1 MLDFAI
7 RQQAAQLLEWYVMAG
22 VDCFTQNV
30 SINHLHE
37 KIAPPNLATQKNVQP
52 PMKAIVNNPLNDAV
66 MQAQTLAAQAQ
77 NFEELQKVIAD
88 FSLCELKKTAS
99 NTVYGVGNASA
110 NILILG
116 DVPSS
121 HDDASGKAF
130 SDDAGV
136 LLAKMLTSISNKLET
151 DCFATNLLP
160 WRPPAGKMASSEEIA
175 LCLPL
180 IKRHIELMRPKIII
194 CFGARVANCLI
205 GRNETLN
212 NLRNQPIPF
221 GDAKLFTTHHPN
233 ILLMQPA
240 LKRAAWQDLL
250 QLKQHFIARLK

>member
-1 MLDFAI
+1 MLDFTI

-22 VDCFTQNV
+22 VDFFNQNV

-37 KIAPPNLATQKNVQP
+37 KTAPPNLSSEKIIQP
-52 PMKAIVNNPLNDAV
+52 QIKAIPSNSPNDAV
-66 MQAQTLAAQAQ
+66 MQAQMLAAQAQ
-77 NFEELQKVIAD
+77 NFEELQKIIAN
-88 FSLCELKKTAS
+88 FELCALRKTAS
-99 NTVYGVGNASA
+99 TTVYGVGNPKA

-136 LLAKMLTSISNKLET
+136 LLRKMLASISIQLET

-160 WRPPAGKMASSEEIA
+160 WRPPANKMASSEEIA

-180 IKRHIELMRPKIII
+180 IKRHIELMQPKIII

-212 NLRNQPIPF
+212 NLRNQPNPF
-221 GDAKLFTTHHPN
+221 GNAMIYTIQSPS
-233 ILLMQPA
+233 ILLTQPA
-240 LKRAAWQDLL
+240 FKRATWQDLL
-250 QLKQHFIARLK
+250 KLKTHA

>member
-1 MLDFAI
+1 MLDSTI

-22 VDCFTQNV
+22 VDCFTQNA
-30 SINHLHE
+30 SINHLQE
-37 KIAPPNLATQKNVQP
+37 RVAPPNLATQKIIQP
-52 PMKAIVNNPLNDAV
+52 KIKSLPSNSPNDAV

-77 NFEELQKVIAD
+77 NFEELQKIIAN
-88 FSLCELKKTAS
+88 FELCELKKTAS
-99 NTVYGVGNASA
+99 NTVYGVGNVSA

-121 HDDASGKAF
+121 HDDVSSRAF

-136 LLAKMLTSISNKLET
+136 LLAKMLRSISIKLET

-160 WRPPAGKMASSEEIA
+160 WRPPAGKMASNDEIA

-212 NLRNQPIPF
+212 NLRNQPISF
-221 GDAKLFTTHHPN
+221 GDAMIHATQPPN

-250 QLKQHFIARLK
+250 QIKQP